1 MIVALN
7 IFGTKFIMK
16 PLKKTVQPFPGI
28 KRATTIN
35 DYFPPAIKKTTG
47 GNGNTLPKKGQGEI
61 LLVPT
66 EDIPPEECINLLSS
80 KRGII
85 VHPQENLLQR
95 LLKLEKENQHLK
107 SLSLTDE
114 LTGLNNKRF
123 FNRQMKIE
131 ITRTKRT
138 GQPFCLI
145 FIDLDNF
152 KSVNDTLGHSKGDEF
167 LVKLC
172 RLICQKI
179 RPTDFACRY
188 GGDEFTMILP
198 ATSLLDGISIA
209 QRWHELIEQMAADM
223 NLKVSSSIGIDEY
236 NSYSTMSAEEFINK
250 VDQTLYIAKRTGK
263 GKVAHPEITV
273 TDSMA
278 VTSAEKETLYNFFVP
293 LTGKSKRTQTVRR
306 KK

>member
-1 MIVALN
+1 
-7 IFGTKFIMK
+7 MK
-16 PLKKTVQPFPGI
+16 PLKKTVQPFSGI
-28 KRATTIN
+28 KPAATIN
-35 DYFPPAIKKTTG
+35 NFLPHAIKKTTG
-47 GNGNTLPKKGQGEI
+47 RDVNAPSKKGQWEV
-61 LLVPT
+61 LLIPT
-66 EDIPPEECINLLSS
+66 EDIPPEEYANILGS

-85 VHPQENLLQR
+85 VHSQENLLQR
-95 LLKLEKENQHLK
+95 LLKLGRENHHLK

-152 KSVNDTLGHSKGDEF
+152 KSVNDTLGHAKGDEF

-209 QRWHELIEQMAADM
+209 QRWHELIEQMASDM
-223 NLKVSSSIGIDEY
+223 RLHVSSSIGIDEY
-236 NSYSTMSAEEFINK
+236 NSNSIMSAEEFIDK
-250 VDQTLYIAKRTGK
+250 VDRQLYRAKRTGK
-263 GKVAHPEITV
+263 GKVAHPKIMI
-273 TDSMA
+273 TDSAA
-278 VTSAEKETLYNFFVP
+278 VTPAEKKILYNFFVP
-293 LTGKSKRTQTVRR
+293 LTAKNKRAQTVRR

>member
-1 MIVALN
+1 
-7 IFGTKFIMK
+7 MK
-16 PLKKTVQPFPGI
+16 PLKKTVQPFSGI
-28 KRATTIN
+28 KPVVTIN
-35 DYFPPAIKKTTG
+35 DFLSHALKKTTG
-47 GNGNTLPKKGQGEI
+47 KDGNALPKKGQSEI
-61 LLVPT
+61 LLIPT
-66 EDIPPEECINLLSS
+66 EDVPPEDYPNLLSS

-85 VHPQENLLQR
+85 VNLHENLLQR
-95 LLKLEKENQHLK
+95 LLKLEKENHHLK
-107 SLSLTDE
+107 SLGLTDE

-152 KSVNDTLGHSKGDEF
+152 KSVNDTLGHAKGDEF

-209 QRWHELIEQMAADM
+209 QRWHELIEQMASSL

-236 NSYSTMSAEEFINK
+236 NSYSTINVEEFIDK
-250 VDQTLYIAKRTGK
+250 VDQMLYLAKRTGK
-263 GKVAHPEITV
+263 GKVAHPEITI

-278 VTSAEKETLYNFFVP
+278 VTPAEKETLYNFFVP
-293 LTGKSKRTQTVRR
+293 LTGKNKRTQTIRR